1 MPYAALTAYSA
12 LWFTGGLRWKRTTK
26 GIKVLILG
34 ASGGVGTCA
43 VQMLRAVGATVSIK
57 YFILLFQSSPV
68 QLNTF
73 I

>member
-12 LWFTGGLRWKRTTK
+12 LWFTGGLRWKRTK

-43 VQMLRAVGATVSIK
+43 VQMLRAVGVTVSIK
-57 YFILLFQSSPV
+57 YFILLFQLV